1 MKGSVR
7 KLIACGACAVFIVG
21 MLLIA
26 AFGSGSPKERKVD
39 KIINKMTLDEKISQM
54 IIPAMRTWN
63 EENVTD
69 LDAVPDLRAALQK
82 HQYGGIILYA
92 ANITGNEQITR
103 LLYALQENNADIGN
117 VSTHIPYLTPV
128 DEEGGIVIRLSAGT
142 RMNGNM
148 AIGATKDAAVNAEKT
163 GEILG
168 EELAAVGFNAD
179 YAPVIDVNNNA
190 NNPVIGTRSF
200 SDDPDK
206 VAELGMAYAR
216 GLSKNNIIATYKHF
230 PGHGDTGTDSHI
242 GTPSVEKTYE
252 EIKANEL
259 VPFRKAIENGADMI
273 MTAHITYPL
282 IDQEVTY
289 ADGVTKGYY
298 PATMSKKM
306 ITDILRTDL
315 GYNGVV
321 VADALEMGAIEEA
334 KLVPGNSTVEYRV
347 NIAKE
352 VINAGVD
359 VLLLPADL
367 NNPDIV
373 TFYDDYIAGIE
384 AKVESGEIS
393 QERIDESVKR
403 ILLLKTKYG
412 ILDVDGNGNADED
425 IETRVAKCKETVGS
439 KAHHEAETSIARS
452 AITLLKNDN
461 NTIPVAGDKK
471 KIVILGRL
479 EDDKN
484 TLNYAVE
491 EMRKQGLIAADADV
505 ATDYYYNSSGDDKLH
520 YPDELK
526 DKLAAADVVIG
537 FSYASGGS
545 VLDKENAQFIAL
557 HNAIDDVHNG
567 GGKFILVSENLPYD
581 AAVYQNADAIVLAY
595 MGSGLS
601 IDPTDS
607 GKGIGAGAMNAN
619 IVAAVETVFGSNSPC
634 GKLPVNIPVVEEGA
648 DGKLFFGRDFIY
660 ERGFGLN

>member
-216 GLSKNNIIATYKHF
+216 GLSKNNIMM
-230 PGHGDTGTDSHI
+230 
-242 GTPSVEKTYE
+242 TPTK
-252 EIKANEL
+252 
-259 VPFRKAIENGADMI
+259 
-273 MTAHITYPL
+273 
-282 IDQEVTY
+282 VT
-289 ADGVTKGYY
+289 
-298 PATMSKKM
+298 
-306 ITDILRTDL
+306 
-315 GYNGVV
+315 
-321 VADALEMGAIEEA
+321 
-334 KLVPGNSTVEYRV
+334 
-347 NIAKE
+347 
-352 VINAGVD
+352 
-359 VLLLPADL
+359 
-367 NNPDIV
+367 
-373 TFYDDYIAGIE
+373 
-384 AKVESGEIS
+384 
-393 QERIDESVKR
+393 
-403 ILLLKTKYG
+403 
-412 ILDVDGNGNADED
+412 
-425 IETRVAKCKETVGS
+425 
-439 KAHHEAETSIARS
+439 
-452 AITLLKNDN
+452 
-461 NTIPVAGDKK
+461 
-471 KIVILGRL
+471 
-479 EDDKN
+479 
-484 TLNYAVE
+484 
-491 EMRKQGLIAADADV
+491 
-505 ATDYYYNSSGDDKLH
+505 
-520 YPDELK
+520 
-526 DKLAAADVVIG
+526 
-537 FSYASGGS
+537 
-545 VLDKENAQFIAL
+545 
-557 HNAIDDVHNG
+557 
-567 GGKFILVSENLPYD
+567 
-581 AAVYQNADAIVLAY
+581 
-595 MGSGLS
+595 
-601 IDPTDS
+601 
-607 GKGIGAGAMNAN
+607 
-619 IVAAVETVFGSNSPC
+619 
-634 GKLPVNIPVVEEGA
+634 
-648 DGKLFFGRDFIY
+648 
-660 ERGFGLN
+660 